1 MKLCCLKGQL
11 FWLSPIFQHSS
22 KYACIYMCLCMSVYF
37 YLLHAFSIAT
47 ISNAYILILNTY
59 IYLICLYAYAYTY
72 IYSEDERYD
81 SHRFE
86 RISNIIKQFKLS
98 CSKSQSAFQGM
109 EVHNSQFT
117 ALIDMFTGQNYDLF

>member
-1 MKLCCLKGQL
+1 ML
-11 FWLSPIFQHSS
+11 IR
-22 KYACIYMCLCMSVYF
+22 IYI
-37 YLLHAFSIAT
+37 H
-47 ISNAYILILNTY
+47 
-59 IYLICLYAYAYTY
+59 IYTC
-72 IYSEDERYD
+72 SEDERYD

-117 ALIDMFTGQNYDLF
+117 ALIDMFTGQNYELFMLLLVL